1 MAGRAHA
8 AEPQIETVPRPWKR
22 RFAPFRPSVIG
33 MSPSRAIT
41 WEVSASRGFET
52 AWAQLGDG
60 ELRAHGRAVGVDP
73 EPYWVTYELDTVG
86 GFVTR
91 GLLVTAETANGI
103 RTLDLRHDGQGR
115 WTANGEPLPDVDGAL
130 DCDLGLCPLTNTMP
144 VLRHGLHQ
152 APGEREFLMAW
163 VSVPDLTVRP
173 SRQTYTHLGP
183 GRVRYAS
190 GDFRSDL
197 EFDEEGCVVDYP
209 SLATRLT
216 AR

>member
-1 MAGRAHA
+1 
-8 AEPQIETVPRPWKR
+8 
-22 RFAPFRPSVIG
+22 
-33 MSPSRAIT
+33 MSAIT

-52 AWAQLGDG
+52 AWPELGEG
-60 ELRAHGRAVGVDP
+60 VLRARGRAVGIVP
-73 EPYWVTYELDTVG
+73 EPYWISYELDSAD

-91 GLLVTAETANGI
+91 RLRVTAESADGS
-103 RTLDLRHDGQGR
+103 RTLDLRHDGKGA
-115 WTANGEPLPDVDGAL
+115 WTANGEALPGVDGAL

-144 VLRHGLHQ
+144 VLRHRLHQ
-152 APGEREFLMAW
+152 VPGEREFLMAW
-163 VSVPDLTVRP
+163 VSVPDLAVRP

-197 EFDEEGCVVDYP
+197 EFDAEGYVVDYP
-209 SLATRLT
+209 RLATRLT

>member
-1 MAGRAHA
+1 M
-8 AEPQIETVPRPWKR
+8 
-22 RFAPFRPSVIG
+22 
-33 MSPSRAIT
+33 RAIT
-41 WEVSASRGFET
+41 WEVSGSRGFET
-52 AWAQLGDG
+52 AWVQIANGV
-60 ELRAHGRAVGVDP
+60 LRARGRAVGTIP
-73 EPYWVTYELDTVG
+73 EPYWITYELDTAD

-91 GLLVTAETANGI
+91 RLRVTAETADDV
-103 RTLDLRHDGQGR
+103 RTLGLRHDGHGR
-115 WTANGEPLPDVDGAL
+115 WTADGEPLPAVDGAL

-152 APGEREFLMAW
+152 VPGEREFLMAW

-183 GRVRYAS
+183 GRARYSS

-197 EFDEEGCVVDYP
+197 EFDDEGYVVDYP
-209 SLATRLT
+209 HLARRLT

>member
-1 MAGRAHA
+1 MG
-8 AEPQIETVPRPWKR
+8 
-22 RFAPFRPSVIG
+22 
-33 MSPSRAIT
+33 AIT
-41 WEVSASRGFET
+41 WEVSGSQGFET
-52 AWAQLGDG
+52 AWAEQEDG
-60 ELRAHGRAVGVDP
+60 VLRARGRAVGTVP
-73 EPYWVTYELDTVG
+73 EPYWISYELETAE

-91 GLLVTAETANGI
+91 RLSVTAEAEAGT
-103 RTLDLRHDGQGR
+103 RSLDLLHDGQGR
-115 WTANGEPLPDVDGAL
+115 WTGNGEPLSDVDGAL

-152 APGEREFLMAW
+152 APGGREFLMAW
-163 VSVPDLTVRP
+163 VSVPDLAVRP

-183 GRVRYAS
+183 GRVRFAS

-197 EFDEEGCVVDYP
+197 EFDEEGYVVEYP

>member
-1 MAGRAHA
+1 
-8 AEPQIETVPRPWKR
+8 
-22 RFAPFRPSVIG
+22 
-33 MSPSRAIT
+33 MSATRTIT
-41 WEVSASRGFET
+41 WSVSASRGFET
-52 AWAQLGDG
+52 AWVQLAGG
-60 ELRAHGRAVGVDP
+60 VLRAHGRAVGTDP
-73 EPYWVTYELDTVG
+73 EPYWVTYELDTTEGV
-86 GFVTR
+86 VTR
-91 GLLVTAETANGI
+91 RLRVTTESAEGS
-103 RTLDLRHDGQGR
+103 RTLDLRHDGGGG
-115 WTANGEPLPDVDGAL
+115 WTANGERLPDVDGAL

-163 VSVPDLTVRP
+163 VSVPDLAVRP

-183 GRVRYAS
+183 GRVRFAS

-197 EFDEEGCVVDYP
+197 EFDEEGYVVEYP